1 MTTFSIINP
10 SDCFTMEADDLK
22 VAQMATNILGGGM
35 YGLSQGGQTVLGIP
49 QTAEWLKENFGNHT
63 AWLDAHID
71 ALIAA
76 LDSVK
81 LDGVRSSVNCIDK
94 SAQRFAQQL
103 RERKEAR
110 GCDPFPA
117 WPNCVCPEVQ

>member
-10 SDCFTMEADDLK
+10 SDCFTMEAADLK
-22 VAQMATNILGGGM
+22 VAQMATIILGGGM

-110 GCDPFPA
+110 GL
-117 WPNCVCPEVQ
+117 